1 MNTLRKGIALVV
13 DDEADV
19 RRVIGD
25 ALGEAGCRVMT
36 AGDAE
41 SAMEILDQGGI
52 DVAFVDINLGR
63 ASGFD
68 ILDSVRKRGGATDVV
83 VITGKASVANAIE
96 ATRRGAYDYVTKPF
110 DLDHLVALTRRILDS
125 RAAVRSMPEPRP
137 SAEPPPKAEIVGQ
150 SAAMQEVYK
159 IIGRMAASPT
169 TVLIQGE
176 SGTGK
181 EVVARAIH
189 AYSTRAD
196 GPFVAVNC
204 SAIPADLLESEMFGH
219 ERGAFTG
226 ATERRIG
233 KFEQAK
239 GGTLFLDEISD
250 MPPALQAKLLRVLQ
264 EREFSR
270 VGGHELLPAECRV
283 LAATNRALEAEVEAG
298 RFREDLYF
306 RLKVVVIDLPP
317 LRERRQDIPE
327 LVRHFLDR
335 INARERFKVK
345 GVSPEAMALLVEQ
358 HWKGNVRELENAL
371 LRASALAPDRV
382 LGPADLPLRA
392 RQAAPLV
399 DLALPLTA
407 ILGAKIREM
416 LASFG
421 SAEPRDLHA
430 RVLAMIEKPLFEAV
444 LESTGGNQLKAA
456 DILGINRNTLR
467 KKITDY
473 GISLSRTRP

>member
-1 MNTLRKGIALVV
+1 VNTQRKGTVLVV

-25 ALGEAGCRVMT
+25 ALGDAGCSVLT
-36 AGDAE
+36 AADAD
-41 SAMEILDQGGI
+41 SALALLEKGGI
-52 DVAFVDINLGR
+52 DIAFVDINLGR

-68 ILDSVRKRGGATDVV
+68 ILDSVRKRGGDTDVV

-110 DLDHLVALTRRILDS
+110 DLDHLVALARRILDS
-125 RAAVRSMPEPRP
+125 RAAVHSLPATKP
-137 SAEPPPKAEIVGQ
+137 SSEPPAKAEIVGQ

-250 MPPALQAKLLRVLQ
+250 MPLALQAKLLRVLQ

-270 VGGHELLPAECRV
+270 VGGHELLPADCRV
-283 LAATNRALEAEVEAG
+283 IAATNRGLEAEVEAG

-317 LRERRQDIPE
+317 LRERRQDIPD

-335 INARERFKVK
+335 INQRERFKVK
-345 GVSPEAMALLVEQ
+345 GVSADAMALLVEQ
-358 HWKGNVRELENAL
+358 HWKGNVRELENVL
-371 LRASALAPDRV
+371 LRAAALAPDRV
-382 LGPADLPLRA
+382 LGPSDLPLRPRTSA
-392 RQAAPLV
+392 PAMDLTAPLT
-399 DLALPLTA
+399 D

-421 SAEPRDLHA
+421 TTEPRDLHN
-430 RVLAMIEKPLFEAV
+430 RVLAMVEKPLFEAV

-473 GISLSRTRP
+473 GISLSRSKP

>member
-1 MNTLRKGIALVV
+1 VSLLRKGTVLVV
-13 DDEADV
+13 DDEDDI

-25 ALGEAGCRVMT
+25 ALGDAGCRVLG
-36 AGDAE
+36 AADAE
-41 SAMEILDQGGI
+41 SALATLDQGGI
-52 DVAFVDINLGR
+52 DVAFIDINLGR
-63 ASGFD
+63 ESGFD
-68 ILDSVRKRGGATDVV
+68 ILDSVRQRGIATDVV

-110 DLDHLVALTRRILDS
+110 DLDRLVALTQRILDS
-125 RAAVRSMPEPRP
+125 RAALQAMPAAKPN
-137 SAEPPPKAEIVGQ
+137 AEPPPKAEIVGQ

-189 AYSTRAD
+189 AYSTRAA

-233 KFEQAK
+233 KFEQAR
-239 GGTLFLDEISD
+239 GGSLFLDEISD
-250 MPPALQAKLLRVLQ
+250 MPLALQAKLLRVLQ

-270 VGGHELLPAECRV
+270 VGGHELLPADCRV
-283 LAATNRALEAEVEAG
+283 ITATNRGLEAEVDSG

-317 LRERRQDIPE
+317 LRERRQDIPD
-327 LVRHFLDR
+327 LVHHFLER

-345 GVSPEAMALLVEQ
+345 GVSPEAMSLLVEQ
-358 HWKGNVRELENAL
+358 HWKGNVRELENVL
-371 LRASALAPDRV
+371 LRAAALAPDRV
-382 LGPADLPLRA
+382 LGPADLPLRQPA
-392 RQAAPLV
+392 TAPTM
-399 DLALPLTA
+399 DLAVPLTD
-407 ILGAKIREM
+407 ILGAKIREL

-421 SAEPRDLHA
+421 AAEPRDLHA
-430 RVLAMIEKPLFEAV
+430 RVLAMVEKPLFEAV
-444 LESTGGNQLKAA
+444 LESTGGNQLRAA

-473 GISLSRTRP
+473 GISLSRPKP

>member
-1 MNTLRKGIALVV
+1 MNTHRKGTVLIV
-13 DDEADV
+13 DDEADI
-19 RRVIGD
+19 RRIMVD
-25 ALGEAGCRVMT
+25 VLADAGCQVLT
-36 AGDAE
+36 AADAD
-41 SAMEILDQGGI
+41 SALAAIDKGGI
-52 DVAFVDINLGR
+52 DIAFVDIDLGR
-63 ASGFD
+63 DSGFD
-68 ILDSVRKRGGATDVV
+68 VLDTIRKRGETDVV
-83 VITGKASVANAIE
+83 IITGKGSVANAIE

-110 DLDHLVALTRRILDS
+110 DNDQLVALSRRILDS
-125 RAAVRSMPEPRP
+125 RAAVHSMPTAKPT
-137 SAEPPPKAEIVGQ
+137 AGPPAKTGIVGQ
-150 SAAMQEVYK
+150 SPAMQEVYK

-169 TVLIQGE
+169 TVLIHGE

-189 AYSTRAD
+189 EYSTRAD
-196 GPFVAVNC
+196 GPFIAVNC

-226 ATERRIG
+226 ATDRRIG

-250 MPPALQAKLLRVLQ
+250 MPLALQSKLLRVLQ

-270 VGGHELLPAECRV
+270 VGGHELLPADCRV
-283 LAATNRALEAEVEAG
+283 LAATNRGLEGEVEAG

-317 LRERRQDIPE
+317 LRERRQDIPD

-335 INARERFKVK
+335 INLRERFKVK
-345 GVSPEAMALLVEQ
+345 GVSPDAMALLVEQ
-358 HWKGNVRELENAL
+358 HWKGNVRELENVL
-371 LRASALAPDRV
+371 LRAAALAPDRV
-382 LGPADLPLRA
+382 LGPADLPLRPRA
-392 RQAAPLV
+392 AAPAM
-399 DLALPLTA
+399 DLTAPLTD

-421 SAEPRDLHA
+421 STEPRDLHT
-430 RVLAMIEKPLFEAV
+430 RVLAMVEKPLFEAV
-444 LESTGGNQLKAA
+444 LENTGGNQLKAA

-473 GISLSRTRP
+473 GISLSRSRS

>member
-1 MNTLRKGIALVV
+1 MNTLRNGTALVV

-25 ALGEAGCRVMT
+25 ALADAGCKVLT
-36 AGDAE
+36 AEDAGT
-41 SAMEILDQGGI
+41 ALEILDRGGI
-52 DVAFVDINLGR
+52 DVAFLDINLGR

-68 ILDSVRKRGGATDVV
+68 ILDTVRRRGGTTDVV
-83 VITGKASVANAIE
+83 IITGKASVANAIE

-110 DLDHLVALTRRILDS
+110 DLDHLVGLTRRILES
-125 RAAVRSMPEPRP
+125 RAATHTFPETQP
-137 SAEPPPKAEIVGQ
+137 SDEPPAKSEIVGQ

-159 IIGRMAASPT
+159 IIGRMASSPT

-189 AYSTRAD
+189 AYSTRSE

-226 ATERRIG
+226 ATDRRVG

-250 MPPALQAKLLRVLQ
+250 MPLVLQAKLLRVLQ

-270 VGGHELLPAECRV
+270 VGGHELLPADCRV
-283 LAATNRALEAEVEAG
+283 IAATNRSLETEVDAG

-317 LRERRQDIPE
+317 LRERRQDIPD
-327 LVRHFLDR
+327 LVRHFLER

-345 GVSPEAMALLVEQ
+345 GVSADAMSLLVEQ
-358 HWKGNVRELENAL
+358 HWKGNVRELENVL
-371 LRASALAPDRV
+371 LRAAALAPDRV
-382 LGPADLPLRA
+382 LGPSDLPLRA
-392 RQAAPLV
+392 GQSAPV
-399 DLALPLTA
+399 IELAVPLNV
-407 ILGAKIREM
+407 ILSAKIREM
-416 LASFG
+416 LQSFG

-430 RVLAMIEKPLFEAV
+430 RVLAMVEKPLFEAV

-473 GISLSRTRP
+473 AISLPRGRA